1 MFGEFQGAFVLAAFK
16 ALHVG
21 QRFRRQHGADVVVQ
35 FLPEGAELA
44 VFGQRAVRL
53 AICTFDQ
60 LRPAFDGFD
69 HVQRGHVFR
78 RARQLSKKYRLADG

>member
-1 MFGEFQGAFVLAAFK
+1 MFGEFQGAFVLATLK

-53 AICTFDQ
+53 AICAFDQ
-60 LRPAFDGFD
+60 LRPAFNGLD
-69 HVQRGHVFR
+69 HVQCGDALR
-78 RARQLSKKYRLADG
+78 RTRQKVAAVRATD